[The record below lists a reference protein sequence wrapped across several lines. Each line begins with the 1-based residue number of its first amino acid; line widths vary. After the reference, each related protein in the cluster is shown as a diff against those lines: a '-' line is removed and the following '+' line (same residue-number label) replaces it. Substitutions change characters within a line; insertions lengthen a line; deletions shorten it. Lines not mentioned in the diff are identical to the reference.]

1 MVTSLSLDIAATF
14 RQKVRWITSPRR
26 WIAAVVVVGQLA
38 LTLLLWNGLELLI
51 EERQSRLLDAE
62 TTGLGQRFADSLQQ
76 RITALERMAKRW
88 EVAGGTP
95 HAQWEQ
101 DAANYVADLQGFL
114 ALQWVDTQGRVRW
127 VVPERGN
134 EAAIGLDN
142 SRDPIRYRMLERARA
157 SAAPIVTGPINL
169 VQGGRGLLITRALTV
184 GRQADGYL
192 VAVFRVDEL
201 LDPLSRE
208 IDSLSF
214 GLEVTLGGESVF
226 RRGVP
231 PQSSRAQAQVR
242 KFVINDDAGW
252 QFRIWPNDA
261 AVQRGPF
268 SDLFLAS
275 GVAITALVAV
285 AFWFWGRNAHAARKL
300 KEANLALST
309 ERNFI
314 TGLIDNTN
322 ALSIVFDPVGNIVRF
337 NRACEELTGYSAGEV
352 LGKRLWDVAAPEAE
366 IPRTV
371 ESFARLV
378 ARGHHGRFEGS
389 LVAKDGRVYEIAWSN
404 SVLTEPDGRPKYV
417 MSVGLDVT
425 ERKRAAD
432 ALVAAKED
440 ADRANRAKSEFLSS
454 MSHELRT
461 PMNAVLGFAQLIA
474 MDRHLAPTHRESVDQ
489 ILKAGDLLLHLIND
503 ILNLSKIESGR
514 IELQLETIACSD
526 LIADCIGMV
535 SPLAQRNE
543 VKIESSGD
551 QGLAVEA
558 DHQFLKQIVLNL
570 LSNAIKYNRQGG
582 LVRVHSEL
590 DANGHLRIMVSDTGQ
605 GIAPEQ
611 QAQLFEP
618 FNRLGAQNGSIEGSG
633 IGLVVCKRLVEAM
646 GGDIHVVSDP
656 GHGSTFTVTL
666 PDARDA
672 TGADSTRPP
681 GTPPDASTAP
691 AEAHEHAPI
700 MAL

>member
-1 MVTSLSLDIAATF
+1 MTPISLDAAAAL
-14 RQKVRWITSPRR
+14 RQKVRGITSPRR
-26 WIAAVVVVGQLA
+26 WIAVVVVLGQLA

-62 TTGLGQRFADSLQQ
+62 TAGLGQRFGESLQQ

-88 EVAGGTP
+88 ETAGGTP

-101 DAANYVADLQGFL
+101 DAANYVVDLQGFL
-114 ALQWVDTQGRVRW
+114 ALQWVDTRGRVQW
-127 VVPERGN
+127 IVPERGN

-142 SRDPIRYRMLERARA
+142 SRDAIRYRMLQRARA
-157 SAAPIVTGPINL
+157 SAAPIVTGPIDL

-201 LDPLSRE
+201 LEPLSRE

-231 PQSSRAQAQVR
+231 PQSSLAQRQAR
-242 KFVINDDAGW
+242 EFVIDDDARW
-252 QFRIWPNDA
+252 QVRIWPNDT

-275 GVAITALVAV
+275 GVAITLLVAV
-285 AFWFWGRNAHAARKL
+285 AFWFWGRNAHAASKL
-300 KEANLALST
+300 KEANLALRT

-314 TGLIDNTN
+314 TGLIDNAN

-337 NRACEELTGYSAGEV
+337 NRACEELTGYSAEEV
-352 LGKRLWDVAAPEAE
+352 LGKRLWDIAAPQADV
-366 IPRTV
+366 PRTV
-371 ESFARLV
+371 ESFSRLV
-378 ARGHHGRFEGS
+378 ARGHYGRFEGS
-389 LVAKDGRVYEIAWSN
+389 LVAKDGRAYEIAWSN
-404 SVLTEPDGRPKYV
+404 SVLTDPDGRPKYV
-417 MSVGLDVT
+417 MSVGMDVT

-474 MDRHLAPTHRESVDQ
+474 MDPQLAPTHRESVDH

-514 IELQLETIACSD
+514 IEPELETIACSD
-526 LIADCIGMV
+526 LIDDCIGMV

-543 VKIESSGD
+543 VTIESGGD
-551 QGLAVEA
+551 HELVVEA

-570 LSNAIKYNRQGG
+570 LSNAIKYNRPGG
-582 LVRVHSEL
+582 LVRVHGTLGS
-590 DANGHLRIMVSDTGQ
+590 NGNMRLMVSDTGQ
-605 GIAPEQ
+605 GIAPEH
-611 QAQLFEP
+611 QAHLFEP
-618 FNRLGAQNGSIEGSG
+618 FNRLGARNGSIEGSG
-633 IGLVVCKRLVEAM
+633 IGLVVCKRLIEAM
-646 GGDIHVVSDP
+646 GGEIHVVSDP

-666 PDARDA
+666 SKARNV
-672 TGADSTRPP
+672 GPSTRPP
-681 GTPPDASTAP
+681 RRRRPTSTT
-691 AEAHEHAPI
+691 
-700 MAL
+700 L